1 MNKLLF
7 LLPLIG
13 IPLLLVMTNQE
24 GEKYSELELTGQSA
38 ILKVGEDFIDQAT
51 KEKSPEK
58 HTLNELREITEEEIR
73 MATKIPDLKESEKIF
88 SNGMKL
94 SDDYNQV
101 SFDYSTEK
109 ISDDEYYSKLLNFQ
123 IKYQKY
129 MTAIDSY
136 IGDKDILDL
145 KHSLMLE
152 YEKITQDIISF
163 KNSGTINEGWQSQS
177 QYDKYKD
184 FLPSMFKP

>member
-13 IPLLLVMTNQE
+13 IPLLLVMSNQE

-38 ILKVGEDFIDQAT
+38 ILKVGQDFIDQAS
-51 KEKSPEK
+51 KEKSPEE

-145 KHSLMLE
+145 KHSLVLE

-163 KNSGTINEGWQSQS
+163 KNSGTINEDWQSQS
-177 QYDKYKD
+177 EYDKYKD
-184 FLPSMFKP
+184 FLPSMFEP

>member
-7 LLPLIG
+7 LLPLIA
-13 IPLLLVMTNQE
+13 IPFLLVMTNQE

-38 ILKVGEDFIDQAT
+38 ILKVGEVFIDQAS
-51 KEKSPEK
+51 KEKSHEER
-58 HTLNELREITEEEIR
+58 TLNELREITEEEIR
-73 MATKIPDLKESEKIF
+73 KATIIPDLKESEKIF
-88 SNGMKL
+88 DNGMKL

-101 SFDYSTEK
+101 SFNYSTEK

-136 IGDKDILDL
+136 IGDEDILNL
-145 KHSLMLE
+145 KHSLVLE

-163 KNSGTINEGWQSQS
+163 KNSGTVNEEWQSQS
-177 QYDKYKD
+177 EYDKYKD
-184 FLPSMFKP
+184 FLPSMFEQ